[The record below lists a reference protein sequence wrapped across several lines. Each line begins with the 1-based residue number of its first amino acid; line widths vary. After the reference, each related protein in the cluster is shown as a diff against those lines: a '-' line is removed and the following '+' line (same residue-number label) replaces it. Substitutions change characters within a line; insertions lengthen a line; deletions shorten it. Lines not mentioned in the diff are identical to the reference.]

1 MEGYQLCTKDNSKRQ
16 WTLGELARCSEEERG
31 AKIPVVRRGNLGEG
45 REKGRERTPEFR
57 VWPIW
62 HRT

>member
-31 AKIPVVRRGNLGEG
+31 ANIPVVRRGNLGEG

-62 HRT
+62 YGT